1 MIWTDTGFLLSK
13 TSFQENSVIANF
25 FTKKHGRYSGIIYG
39 ATSKKIKSYLQ
50 NGNELYL
57 EYHSKNDNALGYFK
71 IEIINP
77 FTSKYFY
84 EKKKLNCIVSMVDL
98 IKIVTVDG
106 QENIEIYNLLKK
118 FFSIIH
124 NQNWKIDYVF
134 WELGLLKHIGFELN
148 ISDFCKNDLTTNDK
162 KRYFIENSSKK
173 LVVPNFLIEKDEKD
187 IRDRDIFNALI
198 LISEYMKK
206 NIFLPNNL
214 NLPLSRQNFINY
226 FK

>member
-39 ATSKKIKSYLQ
+39 ATSKKIKNYLQ
-50 NGNELYL
+50 NGNELHL

-134 WELGLLKHIGFELN
+134 WELGLLKHIGFDLN
-148 ISDFCKNDLTTNDK
+148 ISDFCKYDLTTNNK

-173 LVVPNFLIEKDEKD
+173 LVVPNFLIEKDEND
-187 IRDRDIFNALI
+187 ICDRDIFNALI

-206 NIFLPNNL
+206 NIFIPNNL

>member
-13 TSFQENSVIANF
+13 KSFQENSVIANF
-25 FTKKHGRYSGIIYG
+25 FTKKHGKYSGIIYG
-39 ATSKKIKSYLQ
+39 ATSKKIKNYLQ

-98 IKIVTVDG
+98 IKILTVDG
-106 QENIEIYNLLKK
+106 QENIEIYHLLKK
-118 FFSIIH
+118 FFIIIH

-134 WELGLLKHIGFELN
+134 WELGLLKHIGFDLN
-148 ISDFCKNDLTTNDK
+148 ISDYCKYDLTLSGK
-162 KRYFIENSSKK
+162 KKFFIENSSKK
-173 LVVPNFLIEKDEKD
+173 LVVPNFLIDKDENNISDK
-187 IRDRDIFNALI
+187 DIFNALI

-214 NLPLSRQNFINY
+214 NLPLSRQNFINN

>member
-13 TSFQENSVIANF
+13 KSFQENSVIANF

-39 ATSKKIKSYLQ
+39 ATSKKIKNYLQ

-148 ISDFCKNDLTTNDK
+148 ISDFCKYDLTTNDK

-214 NLPLSRQNFINY
+214 NLPLSRQNFINN